1 MSVPAPREMICR
13 WDGGVVVVE
22 ARKCETMVSMA
33 VVRV

>member
-13 WDGGVVVVE
+13 GVVVVE
-22 ARKCETMVSMA
+22 ARKCETMMSMA